1 MDSFG
6 EEQIWLYLPLILWIG
21 GIFFLSSDRGSF
33 ANTLRYV
40 TSFFKFISPKTEAG
54 KVRNY
59 NLYFRKICHFSGY
72 AILAWLAARVFHHSS
87 VTWLNE
93 FWYIFTFLT
102 VLIIASADEFKQSF
116 YPSREGAPMDVMID
130 CAGGLTMIL
139 LFWLVTF

>member
-1 MDSFG
+1 MDFFSQ
-6 EEQIWLYLPLILWIG
+6 ENLWLYLPLILWVG

-33 ANTLRYV
+33 VNTLRYV
-40 TSFFKFISPKTEAG
+40 TSFFNSISPKTDAG

-72 AILAWLAARVFHHSS
+72 AILSFWAARVFYYSTVS
-87 VTWLNE
+87 LLTE

-102 VLIIASADEFKQSF
+102 VLVIASADEFKQSF
-116 YPSREGAPMDVMID
+116 YLSREGSPLDVMLD

-139 LFWLVTF
+139 LFWLFTF